1 MKRLLIALACL
12 AFSLPGMAQTGDEPA
27 SRDDVILY
35 LRTMHSHDML
45 QQTMQVQSQTMQQ
58 LFREQILKEKGS
70 VPPDFDAHFK
80 KAMDELVKDMPV
92 DEITQAMIP
101 TYQKHFTK
109 SDIEAMNA
117 FYSSPVGQKVLGEL
131 PLVMQEGAQAAMPIM
146 SKYLSEWKGRMEQEM
161 KEMEKTPEKKSDAG
175 TTPKN

>member
-12 AFSLPGMAQTGDEPA
+12 AFSLPGTAQTGDEPA